1 MIYENKGGER
11 TLRLL
16 SNIYDIL
23 EMLARYYRPRAIDP
37 PTQIPDL
44 FRGVVLN
51 ARDRKSVV

>member
-44 FRGVVLN
+44 F
-51 ARDRKSVV
+51 